1 MPPERFARG
10 SEPVEIPE
18 LELSEL
24 PDHEPESI
32 DDMFDIGIGD
42 DILVVDDHPANLI
55 AVEAALEPL
64 GRKLVFASSGEE
76 ALQKLLQQDFAL
88 ILLDVAMPGITGIET
103 ARLIRSRERSRGT
116 PIIFVTGMSWHDE
129 AVDEAYEVG
138 GFDFLIKPVRPEV
151 LRAKARVFLKLQ
163 ERTRAL
169 RNHAGKLRT
178 SQRQLHELE
187 LVEQRKRFE
196 STLLETKVNQLADGE
211 RRQHELAG
219 IIGNEL
225 LNPLQT
231 LQMAF
236 DLLRDHPHAD
246 RGERIYSLVEH
257 RLVHVTRLVKILI
270 DIAQVAAGQLAL
282 APTTINLH
290 DILRQAVNDC
300 RPILDTHKLTVRFD
314 PDLAQPAM
322 INGDAVRLLQ
332 AMTTLIDHAA
342 RSAAD
347 CGELV
352 VASHVTAGEV
362 LVAVTDRGRGI
373 AAEMLPKLF
382 DVFTGDNRSNTLSLG
397 LPLVKRLLELH
408 DGTIRVSSDGQGKG
422 STFEL
427 RLPLAPQDVDLAALD
442 PGPMFGNTMRMT
454 AVNPTVDLFATDPAL
469 EIMLDPNDP
478 TNPLHEPGDPM
489 PPPLRDPLPQPRPGP
504 DPDPAPQVAARVAS

>member
-1 MPPERFARG
+1 MSAAVTTASLALAPSVEPAAPEPAG
-10 SEPVEIPE
+10 CENVEDLI
-18 LELSEL
+18 
-24 PDHEPESI
+24 
-32 DDMFDIGIGD
+32 DIGIGD
-42 DILVVDDHPANLI
+42 DILVVDDNPANLV
-55 AVEAALEPL
+55 AVEAALSSL

-76 ALQKLLQQDFAL
+76 ALVRLLEQDFAL

-169 RNHAGKLRT
+169 RRHAEELRA
-178 SQRQLHELE
+178 SQAQLHEHE
-187 LVEQRKRFE
+187 LAEQRKAFE
-196 STLLETKVNQLADGE
+196 STLLEAKVQQLADGE

-219 IIGNEL
+219 IIGTEL

-236 DLLRDHPHAD
+236 DLLRAHPLAD

-282 APTTINLH
+282 APVTVNLVE
-290 DILRQAVNDC
+290 LVRQAIADC
-300 RPILDTHKLTVRFD
+300 RPILDAHKLSVQIEGET
-314 PDLAQPAM
+314 AQPPLVV
-322 INGDAVRLLQ
+322 GDPVRLLQ
-332 AMTTLIDHAA
+332 ALTTVIDHAA

-347 CGELV
+347 AGELV
-352 VASHVTAGEV
+352 VTTQVTAGEV
-362 LVAVTDRGRGI
+362 TVCIADAGRGI
-373 AAEMLPKLF
+373 SPDVLPRLF
-382 DVFTGDNRSNTLSLG
+382 DVFAGDGGANGLSLG

-408 DGTIRVSSDGQGKG
+408 DGTIRVSSPGTGKG
-422 STFEL
+422 ATFEI
-427 RLPLAPQDVDLAALD
+427 RLPLAPQDVDLASLD
-442 PGPMFGNTMRMT
+442 LGGPMPGPTLQMS
-454 AVNPTVDLFATDPAL
+454 AINPAEIAIDLADL
-469 EIMLDPNDP
+469 
-478 TNPLHEPGDPM
+478 
-489 PPPLRDPLPQPRPGP
+489 
-504 DPDPAPQVAARVAS
+504 AAMETTLV